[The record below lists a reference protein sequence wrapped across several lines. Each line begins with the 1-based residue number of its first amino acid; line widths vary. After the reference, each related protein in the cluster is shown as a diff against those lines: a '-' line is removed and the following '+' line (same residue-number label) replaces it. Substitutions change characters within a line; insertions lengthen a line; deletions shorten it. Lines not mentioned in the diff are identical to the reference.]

1 MSTTTHPV
9 TPAAGSVTVYATS
22 WCPYCSLLLTSL
34 QREEIPFTVIDVEK
48 DDDADAASAAVERIN
63 GGNRVVP
70 TVVFPD
76 GTTAT
81 NPDVEHV
88 RLRLGA

>member
-1 MSTTTHPV
+1 VSNAHPV
-9 TPAAGSVTVYATS
+9 VPEAGSVTVYSTS
-22 WCPYCSLLLTSL
+22 WCPYCSLLLTDL
-34 QREEIPFTVIDVEK
+34 RDEGIPATVIDVET
-48 DDDADAASAAVERIN
+48 APDAAEATAVVERIN

-81 NPDVEHV
+81 NPGLDDVL
-88 RLRLGA
+88 LRIAR

>member
-1 MSTTTHPV
+1 MAAHPLV
-9 TPAAGSVTVYATS
+9 PPPGAVTVYATS
-22 WCPYCSLLLTSL
+22 WCPYCSLLRRSL
-34 QREEIPFTVIDVEK
+34 EDEGVPFELVDVEQSP
-48 DDDADAASAAVERIN
+48 DASAAAAAVEKIN

-81 NPDVEHV
+81 NPGLDDVL
-88 RLRLGA
+88 LRIAR